1 MSSII
6 SIVWG
11 PAPEPVDAEVLA
23 AVEVVAGSMVP
34 VLAVVVDGS
43 TVPEEEVVLPALPEP
58 PAPPLPLPL
67 PPPSSPLAHAATASP
82 QTAKLKARKK
92 ILVFIRSHL
101 RIYVILIS
109 ARSGPDV
116 D

>member
-11 PAPEPVDAEVLA
+11 PAPAPVDAEVLA
-23 AVEVVAGSMVP
+23 AVEAVEVSVLP
-34 VLAVVVDGS
+34 VLVVVVVGS
-43 TVPEEEVVLPALPEP
+43 TVPAEVVLPALPALPAP
-58 PAPPLPLPL
+58 PAPPLP
-67 PPPSSPLAHAATASP
+67 PPSSSPHAANAATASP
-82 QTAKLKARKK
+82 QTTKLKARRK
-92 ILVFIRSHL
+92 ILVVIRSHL

-116 D
+116 N

>member
-11 PAPEPVDAEVLA
+11 SAPEPVDAEVLA

-58 PAPPLPLPL
+58 PAPPLPLP
-67 PPPSSPLAHAATASP
+67 PPSSPLAHAATASP
-82 QTAKLKARKK
+82 QTAKLKARRK

>member
-11 PAPEPVDAEVLA
+11 PAPAPVDAVVLA
-23 AVEVVAGSMVP
+23 DDEVAAASVVP

-58 PAPPLPLPL
+58 PAPPLP
-67 PPPSSPLAHAATASP
+67 PPSSPLAHAATASP
-82 QTAKLKARKK
+82 QTAKPKARKK